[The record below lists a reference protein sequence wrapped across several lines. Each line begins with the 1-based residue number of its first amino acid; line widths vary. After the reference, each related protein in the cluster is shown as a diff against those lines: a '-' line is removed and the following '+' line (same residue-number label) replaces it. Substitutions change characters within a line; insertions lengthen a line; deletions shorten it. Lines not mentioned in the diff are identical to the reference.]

1 MSYAHTQRQKWIA
14 SKNTLPPE
22 QMGKRVDAGR
32 CGSAFSQAVWLFG
45 ASQGE
50 PQGMSEGGLF
60 LPATSLLVP
69 CPTVCEPT
77 FGVRRHLQDSCPANS
92 SNVLDAATN
101 PMSRMDSD
109 YHWLPSNLHRRVSKG
124 TWRTFH
130 LVLGRGTVW
139 PQSCHINNLVGIHL
153 WEVVGVSAL
162 NFLGDLDLTSP
173 LHLPDRWDRMLC
185 HALRHQQ
192 TASPRRGIRRVPRKP
207 SVSFFRLLPTSALIH
222 L

>member
-1 MSYAHTQRQKWIA
+1 MWQRILSSRLVVW
-14 SKNTLPPE
+14 S
-22 QMGKRVDAGR
+22 
-32 CGSAFSQAVWLFG
+32 FSRRTPRDERGWFVPT
-45 ASQGE
+45 SN
-50 PQGMSEGGLF
+50 
-60 LPATSLLVP
+60 LPARPMSNCLR
-69 CPTVCEPT
+69 T

-92 SNVLDAATN
+92 SNVLDAASTN

-207 SVSFFRLLPTSALIH
+207 SVSFFRLLPTSLIH